1 MDTTTP
7 STATTAAM
15 DKNNKVP
22 RLPQLTVKT
31 TSQEAVGREY
41 GGKKSAPQHARKREY
56 DRPDSGRK
64 PVAGRGGRTGQRYV
78 RPREKMGG
86 KVDGGTGTSESGS
99 LYCTGGKKQNIT
111 HLMNWWGPGHRSH
124 GNRRG
129 GGAQVKR
136 YSSHA
141 PKYSKEHYLQA
152 NCQFVVDD
160 QEDYSLYSA
169 NQDLLVEWRFVEEV
183 RLHVSEAPACPICL
197 HPPVAAKVTRCGH
210 IYCFPC
216 VLHYLALS
224 DEKWRKCP
232 ICYEPVVKEDLKSV
246 VAICHKEFGIGEEI
260 ELQLMRRE
268 RDSLVPV
275 PAVLYNEEIMNTAT
289 RISHPTAATP
299 YAKLL
304 LASKDEVRSH
314 ILMREKRDLEA
325 QLVEEGDQPE
335 ACFIDEALSLLR
347 TRQDSLSSDS
357 DVGELLIKAEEGLEA
372 MSLSSPE
379 EPSSG
384 DSVSSVEEP
393 LSLVSPTNGE
403 TTFLSR
409 SPALDSNQQGGGTDK
424 PTITVEDLDISQLQ
438 PMNQNTQGGQAPRNA
453 PKSTFY
459 FYQASN
465 GAHIYMHAVNVQMLV
480 QEYGALENCPPI
492 IVAKVVEKES
502 VSMTEDLRLRLR
514 YLRHLPVTCCFD
526 VVEVSFRHPV
536 VSKMTTAMFQEQIQ
550 YRQWKR
556 NERAREEWKI
566 EMRVR
571 AEEDRMMG
579 RSKAA
584 TNLKIESLRHFPSF
598 GEDFPAGPSGE
609 VNEGANTAG
618 GGEVIGSE
626 ASTSPSSDVVTSS
639 SVEGTTTGMS
649 FAKMIREGQTR
660 VQHSSSE
667 PVNITRGVWPTL
679 GGPASRP
686 TELPSWNSGGTR
698 SRRRVPQLSESS
710 TNDGNCTEE
719 EERNL
724 AVPEFKHA
732 FSDAVAKALDAA
744 AKKSAAKA
752 EENEDIGRRGK
763 KKKKHKVLLFSSGG
777 LN

>member
-1 MDTTTP
+1 MTNMISLSSSSSPSCDETESTPSCVPVWLCWCMDTTTP

-197 HPPVAAKVTRCGH
+197 HPPVAAK
-210 IYCFPC
+210 
-216 VLHYLALS
+216 
-224 DEKWRKCP
+224 
-232 ICYEPVVKEDLKSV
+232 
-246 VAICHKEFGIGEEI
+246 EFGIGEEI

-393 LSLVSPTNGE
+393 LSL
-403 TTFLSR
+403 
-409 SPALDSNQQGGGTDK
+409 
-424 PTITVEDLDISQLQ
+424 
-438 PMNQNTQGGQAPRNA
+438 APRNA

-667 PVNITRGVWPTL
+667 PVNITRG
-679 GGPASRP
+679 
-686 TELPSWNSGGTR
+686 TR